1 MTNDKK
7 LMLLAGVLAL
17 GMLAGCSSASA
28 ASAASGMAGSM
39 PAASEVEEVSSEVR
53 VLPGEEG
60 VMMPID
66 QGSLEKMKTGSYE
79 FAANISS
86 VDAKKRQ
93 MTLTVYGYDAYRAED
108 VDALDVGSVFST
120 HLDGAVEAQNVTVE
134 KIEKNEENGTVSING
149 GIEEGGVDLWRSGD
163 IYRTVTYD
171 DYPVYYMMGGTRAAR
186 GRQCD
191 PQRQLRQR
199 GRCAGGDER
208 RHRGG
213 QGRLGGQGQL
223 DALQHH
229 RLHEGR
235 CRQQYPPHLGAV
247 TRDFLENPLTNGL
260 TML

>member
-60 VMMPID
+60 VIMPIN
-66 QGSLEKMKTGSYE
+66 QGSLEEMKTGSYK

-108 VDALDVGSVFST
+108 VDALDVGSVF
-120 HLDGAVEAQNVTVE
+120 
-134 KIEKNEENGTVSING
+134 TVSING

-171 DYPVYYMMGGTRAAR
+171 DYPVYYMMGELVLPVDDSVTLSDSSASV
-186 GRQCD
+186 
-191 PQRQLRQR
+191 
-199 GRCAGGDER
+199 
-208 RHRGG
+208 
-213 QGRLGGQGQL
+213 
-223 DALQHH
+223 DAVPV
-229 RLHEGR
+229 E
-235 CRQQYPPHLGAV
+235 
-247 TRDFLENPLTNGL
+247 TNGAIEVGKAVSEDKDNWTPYNTTVFTKDGVVSNIL
-260 TML
+260 RIWVP